1 MKKTF
6 SYSWIL
12 ISLMISFYTAS
23 AQTDSSKNV
32 QFKLGAFYNTHLN
45 YYGRTDS
52 LRSSG
57 FFPLAEVWFNRN
69 FYMNV
74 APVFVNNASASFEY
88 AGTIATAGYQFISG
102 DKKWFGNLFAVK
114 PFYKNNSQLVQ
125 SALKEQTGFSLTSL
139 NKTVNIT
146 GGADIKLSD
155 KIDFGFTGGLDHIFR
170 KQFRDNSIVVIDPS
184 VNLFAGMQQFTNSY
198 YKKSSFLLLP
208 PVEQTLSEEVKNF
221 NILSFE
227 FSMAVIFRIEKFQ
240 FLFTPAYVIPEN
252 LITVQDRPDL
262 SETGKKMFYATI
274 GAKMIL

>member
-6 SYSWIL
+6 SYSWFL
-12 ISLMISFYTAS
+12 ISLMISFFTAP
-23 AQTDSSKNV
+23 AQIDSGKNV

-57 FFPLAEVWFNRN
+57 FFPLAEVWVNKN
-69 FYMNV
+69 FYMSA

-102 DKKWFGNLFAVK
+102 DKKWFGNIFAVK
-114 PFYKNNSQLVQ
+114 PFYKSNSQLVQ
-125 SALKEQTGFSLTSL
+125 SALKAQAGFSLTRL
-139 NKTVNIT
+139 NKIVNIT
-146 GGADIKLSD
+146 GGADSKLSD
-155 KIDFGFTGGLDHIFR
+155 KIDFGFTAGLDHIFR
-170 KQFRDNSIVVIDPS
+170 KQFQDNSIVVIDPS
-184 VNLFAGMQQFTNSY
+184 VNLFAGTQQFTNSHHT
-198 YKKSSFLLLP
+198 KSGLFLS

-227 FSMAVIFRIEKFQ
+227 FSIPIIFTIEKFQ
-240 FLFTPAYVIPEN
+240 FLFIPAYVIPEN

-262 SETGKKMFYATI
+262 SETGKKMFYATM